1 MADFGANHPCFK
13 PNREGAVGVVLGR
26 LVAANLTV
34 NLASGEIYA
43 DDELAEQASEFSS
56 GSLAMETDDMS
67 DANAS
72 IVYGATVRNG
82 EVTYNKNDSAPM
94 GCLAYYK
101 VLMRRG
107 VKYFKG
113 YYYPR
118 VRAAL
123 GNDNAQTKG
132 SSITFQSTNT
142 PFTVFTDENGDWRK
156 TETFNTAEAAKAW
169 CESKCNVTEHFAIN
183 VSVQGAGAG
192 EGVSPVGTAY
202 VPSGEDFVLTVTGA
216 TGIVAAYDNAADKT
230 TDIQGGG
237 GTYTISAVAA
247 DHDIVVIF

>member
-13 PNREGAVGVVLGR
+13 PDAIGAVGVVLGR
-26 LVAANLTV
+26 LVSANLTV

-72 IVYGATVRNG
+72 IVYGATVVGG
-82 EVTYNKNDSAPM
+82 EVTYNKNDSAPI

-107 VKYFKG
+107 VKYYKG

-132 SSITFQSTNT
+132 SSITFQSTAT
-142 PFTVFTDENGDWRK
+142 AFTVFADENGDWRK
-156 TETFNTAEAAKAW
+156 TETFNSAEAAKAW
-169 CESKCNVTEHFAIN
+169 CENKCNVAAHFAIK
-183 VSVQGAGAG
+183 VSVQGADDG
-192 EGVSPVGTAY
+192 EGVSPVGTSY
-202 VPSGEDFVLTVTGA
+202 VASGADFVLTITGA
-216 TGIVAAYDNAADKT
+216 TGVTAAYDNAVEKT